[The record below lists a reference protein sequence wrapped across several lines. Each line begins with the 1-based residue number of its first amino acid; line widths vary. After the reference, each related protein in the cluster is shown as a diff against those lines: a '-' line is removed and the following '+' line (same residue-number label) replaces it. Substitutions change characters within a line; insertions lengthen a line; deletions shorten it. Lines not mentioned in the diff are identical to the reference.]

1 MKKLLILSTLF
12 IFLGTSSFAQTK
24 KHHKH
29 HKHHKH
35 MMKHKANNKKIKDK
49 EK

>member
-12 IFLGTSSFAQTK
+12 IFMGTSSFAQTK
-24 KHHKH
+24 KHKKH

-35 MMKHKANNKKIKDK
+35 LIKHKSDEKKIKYK